1 MPQGSEQS
9 EAKREEFGM
18 GARSP
23 EFLVTRRLQLGK
35 EEFNDLEKKYRN
47 LHDILAEK
55 IIIKLW

>member
-1 MPQGSEQS
+1 MQQGSEQS

-35 EEFNDLEKKYRN
+35 EEFNDLEKKNIEIYMIYWLR
-47 LHDILAEK
+47 
-55 IIIKLW
+55 KL